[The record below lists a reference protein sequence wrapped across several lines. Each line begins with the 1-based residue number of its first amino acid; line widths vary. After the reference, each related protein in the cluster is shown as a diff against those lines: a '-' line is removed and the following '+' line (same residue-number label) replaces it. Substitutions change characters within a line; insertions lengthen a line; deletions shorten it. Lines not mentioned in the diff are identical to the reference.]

1 MGYLLHITCFC
12 TTFAPLKVQPSYDII
27 VVGAGHAGCEAA
39 AAAANMGSKV
49 LLVTMNMQ
57 TIAQMSCNPAMGGIA
72 KGQIVREIDAMGG
85 YSGIISDKSA
95 IQFRMLNRS
104 KGPAMWSPRTQNDR
118 MMFANEWRKM
128 LEQTPNVDFWQ
139 DTVNSLLISK
149 DGKRVEGVVTGM
161 GIQFKAKAVVLT
173 NGTFLNGL
181 IHIGEKNFS
190 GGRTGE
196 KAAFG
201 ITEQLVALGF
211 ESGRMKT
218 GTPPRL
224 DGRSIDYS
232 KTELQEGD
240 EHLDKFS
247 YLDGTSPFM
256 GANAKKQV
264 PCHITYTNQ
273 QVHDILK
280 TGFEQSPMFAG
291 RIQGR
296 GPRYCPSIED
306 KISRFSERE
315 RHQLFI
321 EPEGWDTV
329 EIYLNGFSTSLPED
343 VQHKALQL
351 IPGLENAK
359 MFRPGYAI
367 EYDYFPPT
375 QLRLTLETQ
384 LIDNLYF
391 AGQINGTTGYE
402 EAACQGLM
410 AGMNAHLKI
419 IEKESLILN
428 RYDGY
433 IGVLIDDL
441 VNKGTDEPYRM
452 FTSRSEYRLLLRQDN
467 ADTRLTPIS
476 HKLGLASAERMK
488 KVEEKIKNAE
498 SIISYF
504 KNNSIEPAEINP
516 FLESIASSPIT
527 QKMRYYNVL
536 SRPNI
541 SIPDMLIYCKELD
554 KNVSGYDNETIEQAE
569 ILMKYDGYI
578 ERESE
583 NADKLKRLEELK
595 LRPDFNYDEV
605 SSISAE
611 AREKLKKIKPQT
623 LGQASR
629 ISGINP
635 SDVSILMVY
644 MGR

>member
-1 MGYLLHITCFC
+1 MQ
-12 TTFAPLKVQPSYDII
+12 AEYDII

-39 AAAANMGSKV
+39 ASAANMGSKV
-49 LLVTMNMQ
+49 LLLTMNMQ

-72 KGQIVREIDAMGG
+72 KGQIVREIDALGG
-85 YSGIISDKSA
+85 YSGIVSDRSA

-118 MMFANEWRKM
+118 NMFAGEWRKM
-128 LEQTPNVDFWQ
+128 LENTLNVDFWQ
-139 DTVNSLLISK
+139 DTVNGLLISK

-161 GIQFKAKAVVLT
+161 GIEFKAKAVVLT

-201 ITEQLVALGF
+201 ITEQLAKLGF
-211 ESGRMKT
+211 ETGRMKT

-240 EHLDKFS
+240 ERVDKFS
-247 YLDGTSPFM
+247 YLEGTSPFI
-256 GANAKKQV
+256 GPNAKKQV

-273 QVHDILK
+273 KVHDILK
-280 TGFEQSPMFAG
+280 TGFEKSPMFAG
-291 RIQGR
+291 RIQGL

-306 KISRFSERE
+306 KINRFSERE

-343 VQHKALQL
+343 VQQKALRL
-351 IPGLENAK
+351 IPGLENVK

-375 QLRLTLETQ
+375 QLKLTLETQ
-384 LIDNLYF
+384 LVDNLYF

-410 AGMNAHLKI
+410 AGINAHLKI
-419 IEKESLILN
+419 NEKANLVLN

-467 ADTRLTPIS
+467 ADVRLTLMS
-476 HKLGLASAERMK
+476 HEIGLASKERLE
-488 KVEEKIKNAE
+488 KVQAKIKNYQH
-498 SIISYF
+498 ITYYL
-504 KNNSIEPAEINP
+504 KNNSAEPSDINP
-516 FLESIASSPIT
+516 FLETIGSSPVN
-527 QKMRYYNVL
+527 QKLRYYNIL

-541 SIPDMLIYCKELD
+541 SIPDIARYCKDVEHLIS
-554 KNVSGYDNETIEQAE
+554 VYDAETVEQAE
-569 ILMKYDGYI
+569 ILMKYEGYI
-578 ERESE
+578 LREEE
-583 NADKLKRLEELK
+583 NAQKLKRLEELK
-595 LRPDFNYDEV
+595 IWNDFNYDKV
-605 SSISAE
+605 NSISAE
-611 AREKLKKIKPQT
+611 AREKLKKIRPET

-635 SDVSILMVY
+635 SDISILMVY